1 MEDTLLQATV
11 MEHIYMIINYRGSF
25 MKVIKKILL
34 FAFFL
39 QSIISNVLAS
49 NPAEVI
55 VPDIFSDNMVIQSKK
70 PVCIWGHAGA
80 GEPVT
85 VAASWSHKKLKT
97 QADKTGYWQLNLVA
111 PQDKGPHI
119 MTICGTKNKIV
130 IKNILCG
137 QVWLCAGQ
145 SNMQMKMRYVSK
157 NDRGVLNYKKEIARA
172 NYPEIRYFLVS
183 RRKNTPSS
191 KLRKNISGK
200 WMICTPDNAKNFSGI
215 AYFFGETLY
224 KNLKC
229 PVGLVDNSWG
239 GTMIQAWMS
248 PRALQS
254 DPDFKE
260 YIHWVNGEI
269 KKMPKDMKKYK
280 KALALWQKT
289 KKGKKPGRPYW
300 YPGKNH
306 RSVQSAQYNSRVY
319 PLRKLSFA
327 GAIWY
332 QGEGN
337 GDMGWLYER
346 LLPAMI
352 KDWRSL
358 FKCPKLP
365 FLIVQLPWLS
375 TPGYKSR
382 IYQRSA
388 WPELRDAQ
396 FKTCRNDAHAF
407 LTVAID
413 AGDYHIHPRNK
424 RPIGERLAYSAL
436 ANIYNKN
443 MVGSGPTFK
452 SVKFNQNKAIVSFEP
467 EKSKLKAKGG
477 NIIKGFVLAGKNKK
491 FYPAIA
497 RIKGDKIEL
506 ECDEVKRPVAVRY
519 AWAFYPDCNLYN
531 EDDFPAVPFRSDN
544 FRGVSYGKKSR
555 KKSTFQ
561 DK

>member
-1 MEDTLLQATV
+1 MEDTLLRATV
-11 MEHIYMIINYRGSF
+11 VEHTSMTTHYKAESMKIIKRIILS
-25 MKVIKKILL
+25 VILL
-34 FAFFL
+34 NA
-39 QSIISNVLAS
+39 IASNVFAA
-49 NPAEVI
+49 NPKKLQ
-55 VPDIFSDNMVIQSKK
+55 VPDIFSDNMLIQAEK
-70 PVCIWGHAGA
+70 PLCIWGHAIPGTS
-80 GEPVT
+80 VKIT
-85 VAASWSHKKLKT
+85 ASWISKKFNTK
-97 QADKTGYWQLNLVA
+97 ADKAGYWQLNLVA
-111 PQDKGPHI
+111 PQNKGPHR
-119 MTICGTKNKIV
+119 MTIHGAKKKIT

-137 QVWLCAGQ
+137 QLWLCAGQ

-157 NDRGVLNYKKEIARA
+157 NDRGVLNYKKEIAKA
-172 NYPEIRYFLVS
+172 NYPEIRYFLLS

-200 WMICTPDNAKNFSGI
+200 WMICTPDNAKDFSGV

-260 YIHWVNGEI
+260 YIDWVNGEI
-269 KKMPKDMKKYK
+269 RKLPEDIKKYK
-280 KALALWQKT
+280 NALALWQKT
-289 KKGKKPGRPYW
+289 KKGRKPGRPYW

-306 RSVQSAQYNSRVY
+306 RSVQSVQYNARVY
-319 PLRKLSFA
+319 PLRKLPFA
-327 GAIWY
+327 GVLWY

-352 KDWRSL
+352 KDWRKL
-358 FKCPKLP
+358 FRSQNLP
-365 FLIVQLPWLS
+365 FFIVQLPWLS
-375 TPGYKSR
+375 SPGHKAR
-382 IYQRSA
+382 LYQRNDWS
-388 WPELRDAQ
+388 ELRDAQ

-436 ANIYNKN
+436 ANVYNKN
-443 MVGSGPTFK
+443 IIDSGPTFK
-452 SVKFNQNKAIVSFEP
+452 SVKFDRNKAIVSFEP
-467 EKSKLKAKGG
+467 NKSKLKAKDG
-477 NIIKGFVLAGKNKK
+477 NIIKGFALAGKDKK
-491 FYPAIA
+491 FYPATA
-497 RIKGDKIEL
+497 RIAGDKIEL
-506 ECDEVKRPVAVRY
+506 ECDEVKRPAAVRY

-531 EDDFPAVPFRSDN
+531 EAGFPAVPFRSDN

-555 KKSTFQ
+555 KK
-561 DK
+561 K